1 MSVVILP
8 GRLRNGGMAVEPSP
22 DPLDD
27 GSDTLPV
34 SFFMLLNPG
43 AMMIAVIYLA
53 DYLAWCKGVD
63 NECKT

>member
-1 MSVVILP
+1 MVVE
-8 GRLRNGGMAVEPSP
+8 GSP

-43 AMMIAVIYLA
+43 AMTMAVIYLA
-53 DYLAWCKGVD
+53 DYLTWRKGVD
-63 NECKT
+63 NGCEERE